1 MVAKQIRGEL
11 LKIFSELGFLT
22 LSSVLLLL
30 KVSFLEI
37 FLQWLYCALYVCMWG
52 GAHVLRCTHINA
64 YTHALCTQRT
74 HIHMHPHMCT
84 LGCVCTHIQTQMYT
98 HVQVHTNT
106 CTHTCETHDFTAEVT
121 GAFPGGEAFYY
132 SAYFPSLQWE
142 ITQNLKNH
150 SLRPQ
155 MDGWSTPGAPGNSF
169 HPAGVCNSVESWC
182 TASFT
187 DLWLGF
193 VAVGGCNL
201 LGLRFI
207 MLSVQEDVI
216 YLPGGTTFA
225 PKKMFSLPWL
235 TFTFK
240 K

>member
-84 LGCVCTHIQTQMYT
+84 LGCVCTHIHTQMYT
-98 HVQVHTNT
+98 HVQVH
-106 CTHTCETHDFTAEVT
+106 HELLFMVT
-121 GAFPGGEAFYY
+121 WWLYDYY
-132 SAYFPSLQWE
+132 LQ
-142 ITQNLKNH
+142 LKNT
-150 SLRPQ
+150 
-155 MDGWSTPGAPGNSF
+155 G
-169 HPAGVCNSVESWC
+169 SVR
-182 TASFT
+182 
-187 DLWLGF
+187 
-193 VAVGGCNL
+193 V
-201 LGLRFI
+201 
-207 MLSVQEDVI
+207 
-216 YLPGGTTFA
+216 GTTSA
-225 PKKMFSLPWL
+225 LVVTTSLSIIASTQKYQRLVNWILETVKWINVQPYSCWTVSSKGRNYMHFRPVAWFL
-235 TFTFK
+235 THGRPLISK
-240 K
+240 ARNK